1 MMAGC
6 KLSDFG
12 DGLKVIVALGCM
24 LLGMSSV
31 AAAMLERMP
40 ETSSN
45 TQTLISNVNGYTL
58 NADGKLVQFSQ
69 ILLRA
74 DRVLAV
80 GDQLNIPSDAVRIDG
95 EGKTLI
101 PGLIDAHGH
110 MLGLGQNLLE
120 ADLRGTRSEQEAI
133 KRLTS
138 FVAKSVSNNTSTS
151 TINNNSEQWV
161 VGRGWNQVLWDKP
174 EFPSKASLDAV
185 LPNRPVMLSRIDSHA
200 IWVNS
205 KALTLAGI
213 TADTTAPA
221 GGEIVKDAQ
230 GQPTGI
236 LIDNAMNLVE
246 ALLPQPDEQTL
257 TAQLDAANRHLLSV
271 GITSMH
277 DAGIPHSVYYFYQK
291 QAKAGALAVRIYAM
305 IAATD
310 PQLAQ
315 MLALGHVNDP
325 AGMLS
330 IRSVKV
336 YGDGALGSRG
346 AALLEPYSDAPDKH
360 GLLVTPQEQLPQV
373 FRQVL
378 GANFQLNYHAI
389 GDRANRLAVQQFA
402 QTFTEFPENIERHRV
417 EHAQVIAVE
426 DIPLF
431 KQYGI
436 IPSMQ
441 PTHATSDMNMAE
453 DRIGAERLKGAY
465 AWQTF
470 LKQGSRI
477 AFGSDFP
484 VELANPFH
492 GLHAAVTRQNAHQQ
506 PAEGWVAEQRVT
518 LAQAF
523 RGFTLDAAYA
533 GFQDTE
539 IGTLE
544 VGKKADFIII
554 DRDIFTISPNLI
566 RDTQVLQ
573 TWVNGQQ
580 RY

>member
-1 MMAGC
+1 
-6 KLSDFG
+6 
-12 DGLKVIVALGCM
+12 
-24 LLGMSSV
+24 
-31 AAAMLERMP
+31 MLELSLHGLGRSIRTFATAGMLAVAISVITMTNVDAK
-40 ETSSN
+40 EN
-45 TQTLISNVNGYTL
+45 AQTLITNVNGYTL
-58 NADGKLVQFSQ
+58 DSAGKLVTFSQ
-69 ILLRA
+69 MLIKN
-74 DRVLAV
+74 DRVAKIGKILGSKILGSDPNYS
-80 GDQLNIPSDAVRIDG
+80 GDTIIIDG
-95 EGKTLI
+95 QGKTLL

-120 ADLRGTRSEQEAI
+120 VDLRGTASEQEAI
-133 KRLTS
+133 QRVLG
-138 FVAKSVSNNTSTS
+138 FVA
-151 TINNNSEQWV
+151 NSAATNDSWV
-161 VGRGWNQVLWDKP
+161 VGRGWNQVLWDNS
-174 EFPSKASLDAV
+174 EFPTKETLDAV

-205 KALTLAGI
+205 KALELAGI
-213 TADTTAPA
+213 TAETSAPA

-246 ALLPQPDEQTL
+246 SLLPQPDDATL
-257 TAQLDAANRHLLSV
+257 TAQLEAASAHLLSV

-277 DAGIPHSVYYFYQK
+277 DAGIPHSVYHFYQE
-291 QAKAGALAVRIYAM
+291 QAKAQALAVRIYAM

-310 PQLAQ
+310 PHLPT
-315 MLALGHVNDP
+315 MLAKGHINDP
-325 AGMLS
+325 QSMLS

-346 AALLEPYSDAPDKH
+346 AALLEPYSDDMNNH
-360 GLLVTPQEQLPQV
+360 GLLVTPQEALSHV
-373 FRQVL
+373 FRQII

-389 GDRANRLAVQQFA
+389 GDRANRLAVHQFA
-402 QTFTEFPENIERHRV
+402 QTFTEFPENTYRHRI

-431 KQYGI
+431 KQFGI

-453 DRIGAERLKGAY
+453 DRIGAARLKGAY

-492 GLHAAVTRQNAHQQ
+492 GLHAAVTRQNAQQQ
-506 PAEGWVAEQRVT
+506 PAEGWVAEERVS
-518 LAQAF
+518 LVQAF

-544 VGKKADFIII
+544 VGKKADFILV
-554 DRDIFTISPNLI
+554 DRDIFTISPALI